1 MSQIM
6 EKMIIPFLGEK
17 SKNIIFENNAN
28 DISKKGEWMY
38 ISNNEKI
45 INHAIKMH
53 NLILF
58 ILIYLKNT
66 YKIYIYFLSKNV
78 PHYKI

>member
-28 DISKKGEWMY
+28 DISKKGE
-38 ISNNEKI
+38 
-45 INHAIKMH
+45 
-53 NLILF
+53 
-58 ILIYLKNT
+58 
-66 YKIYIYFLSKNV
+66 
-78 PHYKI
+78 